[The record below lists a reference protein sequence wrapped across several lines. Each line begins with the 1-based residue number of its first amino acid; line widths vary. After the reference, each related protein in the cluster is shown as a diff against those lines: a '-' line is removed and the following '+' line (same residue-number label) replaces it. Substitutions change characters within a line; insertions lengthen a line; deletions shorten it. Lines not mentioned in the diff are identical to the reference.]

1 MSSSILL
8 SEVLRVWKFQT
19 IRNAIKA
26 ACRFVEEPGNGEKKK
41 ERVKDF
47 LIKIWEEI
55 DPTPNLNIDDWI
67 VEKMMDWMIDWT
79 VEDMNESI
87 ENTNPS

>member
-1 MSSSILL
+1 M
-8 SEVLRVWKFQT
+8 WKFQT

-26 ACRFVEEPGNGEKKK
+26 ACRFVEEPRNGEKKK